1 MLRNLHRAQFGRHG
15 RTYAAGDDDA
25 GQNRPQLAAHGDRH
39 DAAQGRLSAV
49 PQQDIH
55 DLQGHNH
62 AGKEKGQADDGQ
74 GIDPQMS
81 HLRDRQAAL
90 NFGKLSQGL
99 DE

>member
-1 MLRNLHRAQFGRHG
+1 MGLFRATR
-15 RTYAAGDDDA
+15 YVASL
-25 GQNRPQLAAHGDRH
+25 PQVSVEGLVADYGIET
-39 DAAQGRLSAV
+39 SFV
-49 PQQDIH
+49 DIH